1 MKISVGISNRHIHL
15 KEEDYIKLFGNNEIE
30 KEYDLHQK
38 GEFASKSFVNI
49 EGPKGV
55 IENVRII
62 GPFRN
67 YSQVEISR
75 SDSYKLGLK
84 PPIRKSGDINNS
96 PNITIIGPNDK
107 LELENGVIIP
117 ERHIHITKE
126 QIDYY
131 KLDENKPL
139 NIVVKGEKPTILGNV
154 KLKVSDNAY
163 FELHLDTDDANA
175 CNLKNG
181 DIVDIL

>member
-15 KEEDYIKLFGNNEIE
+15 KEEDYIKLFGNNEIV

-38 GEFASKSFVNI
+38 GEFASTSFVVV
-49 EGPKGV
+49 EGPKGK

-62 GPFRN
+62 GPFRT
-67 YSQVEISR
+67 YSQVEISK

-84 PPIRKSGDINNS
+84 PPIRKSGDISES
-96 PNITIIGPNDK
+96 PGINVIGPK
-107 LELENGVIIP
+107 GKIYLENGLIIP
-117 ERHIHITKE
+117 ERHIHVTKE
-126 QIDYY
+126 QLEYY
-131 KLDENKPL
+131 KLDDSKPL

-163 FELHLDTDDANA
+163 FELHLDIDDANA